1 MFFKIRATVIEAG
14 DFLNIFLRFWVFEAH
29 FLIKVFLIKK
39 KICMETANEKVQKH
53 LGLFLDV
60 KLIFLEH
67 INEKL
72 RKQIK
77 GIDVIKLINLSL
89 LFLIDNNLQI

>member
-1 MFFKIRATVIEAG
+1 
-14 DFLNIFLRFWVFEAH
+14 
-29 FLIKVFLIKK
+29 
-39 KICMETANEKVQKH
+39 METANEKVQKH

-60 KLIFLEH
+60 KLIFLDH